1 MWFCGGLIVA
11 VVSVTVVVVA
21 VVSVVVAVVAVV
33 SLVEATLFSDDV
45 VSEEEVLL
53 CAVVSLTV
61 VCKVTVGVSGCL
73 FGSRLFIKKKTPAH
87 MTNENAATA
96 ISFAAEE
103 VSRGLASPRNL

>member
-61 VCKVTVGVSGCL
+61 VC
-73 FGSRLFIKKKTPAH
+73 
-87 MTNENAATA
+87 
-96 ISFAAEE
+96 
-103 VSRGLASPRNL
+103 

>member
-1 MWFCGGLIVA
+1 MWLCGGLIV
-11 VVSVTVVVVA
+11 VVISVGVVVAEVASVVVVA
-21 VVSVVVAVVAVV
+21 VAVAVVAVV

-73 FGSRLFIKKKTPAH
+73 FGSRLFIKRK
-87 MTNENAATA
+87 
-96 ISFAAEE
+96 
-103 VSRGLASPRNL
+103 RPRT

>member
-1 MWFCGGLIVA
+1 MWFCGGLIVV

-53 CAVVSLTV
+53 CAVVSRV
-61 VCKVTVGVSGCL
+61 VFSGADYL
-73 FGSRLFIKKKTPAH
+73 
-87 MTNENAATA
+87 
-96 ISFAAEE
+96 
-103 VSRGLASPRNL
+103 